1 MNIFLA
7 VIGVC
12 AAILVG
18 FIVLYPSIG
27 GTYTIRSNESDAN
40 VGLKTDNYVLDT
52 EELATDPEPL
62 DTAINDAEVAI
73 QQEQGISSETITTP
87 EPVIEEKNNSPTIG
101 QENALQSAKSYLN
114 VSAFSYQGLIDQLE
128 YEKYSVE
135 DATYEVDNC
144 GADWNE
150 QALKSAQNY
159 LNISAFSYQGLYNQL
174 VYEKY
179 TSDQAVYAVDN
190 CGADWN
196 EQVAKSATSYLN
208 IMSFSRDSLIDQL
221 VYDGYT
227 KDQAVYGVEANGY

>member
-1 MNIFLA
+1 MNVFLA
-7 VIGVC
+7 VIGLC
-12 AAILVG
+12 AAVLVG

-27 GTYTIRSNESDAN
+27 GTYTIRSNESDVN
-40 VGLKTDNYVLDT
+40 DGLKNYVSDA
-52 EELATDPEPL
+52 EELATNSEPL
-62 DTAINDAEVAI
+62 DIAINDAEVAI
-73 QQEQGISSETITTP
+73 QQEQGISSETIITP

-135 DATYEVDNC
+135 DATYAVDNC
-144 GADWNE
+144 GADWNA

-179 TSDQAVYAVDN
+179 TSDQATYAVDN

-196 EQVAKSATSYLN
+196 EQAAKSAASYLN

-221 VYDGYT
+221 VYEGYT